1 MYSTDCLPVKKTG
14 GKLVEYSWKTGGNLV
29 YDPRGFHVDFK
40 IFFHEFSTSFFL
52 KAIFKLFRKVR
63 IEKLVDQLADLLAVI
78 FMVFKR
84 HKINMSQTLKV

>member
-1 MYSTDCLPVKKTG
+1 M
-14 GKLVEYSWKTGGNLV
+14 EYSWKTGGNLV

-63 IEKLVDQLADLLAVI
+63 IEKLVDWIELKLDWIEKLADLLAMI
-78 FMVFKR
+78 FTVFKR
-84 HKINMSQTLKV
+84 H